1 MSRVDI
7 VIRYIEVDFTQAPSS
22 LGFRIMF
29 VISKNSLYRGS
40 LYRRIR
46 YIEVRYIEVRYIEV
60 RYIKVV
66 LHTI

>member
-7 VIRYIEVDFTQAPSS
+7 VIRYIEVDFTQAPPS

-40 LYRRIR
+40 LYRGSLYRAGCIA
-46 YIEVRYIEVRYIEV
+46 YILDDFTVP
-60 RYIKVV
+60 
-66 LHTI
+66 LAGT